1 MKRYIW
7 VQLHPERMCL
17 DNARSD
23 TVDGIKI
30 FEYFIELCKRRQ
42 SQSTFF
48 SYIDKG
54 ELFSKKGIIPMAQFT
69 NQAQITYGNVVAN
82 SNIAVGEIISS
93 LSATK
98 TAIRETYN
106 QGSDIT
112 YIINIVNAGANLLT
126 DLTVYDNLGEY
137 VFGTGTLVPL
147 DYIDGTLRFFVNGI
161 LQPTPTIDTTNGLTI
176 TGISIPAGGT
186 ALLVYEAN
194 VNRFAPIGE
203 GGTITNEVVITG
215 DCGNVVATETVT
227 AITEAQIT
235 ITKSVSPVPV
245 ACGDTVTYTFLLQNY
260 GATPLNATDNAI
272 VSDIFNPV
280 LSNVTASLNG
290 VAVLF
295 TYDETTGAFA
305 TNPGAVTVPA
315 ATITQD
321 PITGAWTVTPGAS
334 TLIVSGTI

>member
-1 MKRYIW
+1 
-7 VQLHPERMCL
+7 
-17 DNARSD
+17 
-23 TVDGIKI
+23 
-30 FEYFIELCKRRQ
+30 
-42 SQSTFF
+42 
-48 SYIDKG
+48 
-54 ELFSKKGIIPMAQFT
+54 MAQFT

-98 TAIRETYN
+98 TAIRQTYN

-112 YIINIVNAGANLLT
+112 YIVNIVNSGANPIT
-126 DLTVYDNLGEY
+126 ELTVNDNLGEY
-137 VFGTGTLVPL
+137 AFGTGTLVPL
-147 DYIDGTLRFFVNGI
+147 DYTAGTLRYFVNGI
-161 LQPTPTIDTTNGLTI
+161 AQPEPTVDTTNGLTI
-176 TGISIPAGGT
+176 TGVSVPAGGT
-186 ALLVYEAN
+186 ALLVYETT

-203 GGTITNEVVITG
+203 NGTITNEVVITG
-215 DCGNVVATETVT
+215 DCGNVTATETVT
-227 AITEAQIT
+227 SVTEPQIT

-245 ACGDTVTYTFLLQNY
+245 SCGDTVTYTFLLQNY
-260 GATPLNATDNAI
+260 GATALLATDNAV

-305 TNPGAVTVPA
+305 TNEGAVTVPA

-321 PITGAWTVTPGAS
+321 PVTGAWTVTPGSS
-334 TLIVSGTI
+334 TLVVTGTI